1 VKQLTEPDYSRQSV
15 REERGQKG
23 LRFASLRPWSQIDP
37 YPDEEEWPPFE
48 FPERFVIFMDY
59 LRGNTH
65 LIVIGVASRY
75 FILDHILAFSNGSIL
90 LFDDTSSLA
99 DAVIWTRTVLCNLRR
114 CDKSV
119 SVSLVKQCD
128 PSYSMTEIKSHTHTH
143 NNNNTRHLD
152 FTVLGAFLDAIGKIV
167 SIRSCFCFSTATRT
181 GNRFVRVL

>member
-99 DAVIWTRTVLCNLRR
+99 DAVIVSTTVVKSRTP
-114 CDKSV
+114 
-119 SVSLVKQCD
+119 SL
-128 PSYSMTEIKSHTHTH
+128 SRSESLFYSSAATHTPQI
-143 NNNNTRHLD
+143 LVV
-152 FTVLGAFLDAIGKIV
+152 VLGALVDTIGQTVTI
-167 SIRSCFCFSTATRT
+167 SLRFCFTAAART